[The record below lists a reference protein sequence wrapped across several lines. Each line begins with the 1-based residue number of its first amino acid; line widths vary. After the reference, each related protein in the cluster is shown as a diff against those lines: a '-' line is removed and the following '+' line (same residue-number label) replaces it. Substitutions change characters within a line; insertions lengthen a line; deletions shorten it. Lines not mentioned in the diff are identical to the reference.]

1 MRRFRTRGQ
10 KVALGATVLGVVL
23 LLAVGYR
30 ALPDDSPE
38 PTAEP
43 APSVSV
49 SVPAPDVGTGE
60 LPDSFKKALDPGSEG
75 QPGFGTSGKDPFDN
89 MAGSTQIYH
98 VKINLRTDGQMKFV
112 YRYRTGYTDPK
123 TASGSASVSKELRG
137 PRAVAQV
144 FVQLIGG
151 SYATC
156 SITIDGKTVSTTTAK
171 KMYDVVACTG

>member
-10 KVALGATVLGVVL
+10 KLALVALVLGTAL
-23 LLAVGYR
+23 LLAAGYV
-30 ALPDDSPE
+30 ALPDDPADPAATPTPSATTPSPQS
-38 PTAEP
+38 TQAERADAAKNP
-43 APSVSV
+43 FD
-49 SVPAPDVGTGE
+49 PDNGNQLGIGTNGV
-60 LPDSFKKALDPGSEG
+60 
-75 QPGFGTSGKDPFDN
+75 DPFDN
-89 MAGSTQIYH
+89 VAGSHQVYN

-123 TASGSASVSKELRG
+123 SANGSVSVSKRIRG

-151 SYATC
+151 TYATC
-156 SITIDGKTVSTTTAK
+156 SISIDGETVSSATAK